1 MQQKQPV
8 QAAVE
13 KIISSYENV
22 YGCPVVEETLLSK
35 CRSAIGCIKKAEK
48 EIGGDYSSGT
58 HLSREHD
65 ISYLRLDFILQNP
78 KKQS

>member
-1 MQQKQPV
+1 MEQKHPF

-22 YGCPVVEETLLSK
+22 YGSPLDEETLLSK
-35 CRSAIGCIKKAEK
+35 CRSAIGCIEKAEK

-58 HLSREHD
+58 C
-65 ISYLRLDFILQNP
+65 
-78 KKQS
+78 K